1 MRVLAVAA
9 LIAGALI
16 RIAILPISVP
26 AVDAPWRAW
35 SYHAATRGPWNLYGP
50 RGHTVRFGDLDEA
63 VVYPP
68 LALDE
73 LAIVGRAHLALN
85 GGRFDDGVALTRT
98 IKGAVVLLD
107 GALATLIFL
116 VVRRAAGPSRAWWA
130 ALAYWLNPA
139 VLMITTLGY
148 IDVFLAIPATG
159 ALIAASYGR
168 PWLSGALFTAA
179 VMTKPQGV
187 FVAPAAALALW
198 NAAGGH
204 GRIERLVAAATAA
217 AIAAAAIVAPL
228 IAAGTTFSMLRSV
241 AVLAGHNALSALAF
255 NVWWIVGYLL
265 QAAAAGEQGLRAALH
280 VQPEMMTHAQAMARG
295 FPHPRSVGLLVMG
308 AAVLWG
314 LKTAIRA
321 RDLGLHAALAAFIV
335 DAYFTLS
342 VQVHENHFF
351 LLTPL
356 LVLAAALRREFAPVL
371 AALSVTLALNLYFVY
386 GLYGDGAP
394 DLSVSLTG
402 IDPTVLLSV
411 VNCLLF
417 GWFCVTFARACR
429 SVPSPIGSPVVVP

>member
-1 MRVLAVAA
+1 MRVLALTA

-16 RIAILPISVP
+16 RIAILPISAP
-26 AVDAPWRAW
+26 AVDNPWRAW

-50 RGHTVRFGDLDEA
+50 KGHTVRFGDLDEP

-85 GGRFDDGVALTRT
+85 GGRFDNDVELTRT
-98 IKGAVVLLD
+98 IKGAIVLLD
-107 GALATLIFL
+107 GVLAALIFL
-116 VVRRAAGPSRAWWA
+116 VVQRAAGTSRAWWA
-130 ALAYWLNPA
+130 ALAYWINPA
-139 VLMITTLGY
+139 VLMMTTLGY
-148 IDVFLAIPATG
+148 IDVFLAIPAVG

-179 VMTKPQGV
+179 VMTKPQGL
-187 FVAPAAALALW
+187 FVAPAAVLALW
-198 NAAGGH
+198 NADGGH
-204 GRIERLVAAATAA
+204 GRRERLVAAAAA
-217 AIAAAAIVAPL
+217 SAIAAAMVVAPL
-228 IAAGTTFSMLRSV
+228 AAAGTTFYMLRSV

-255 NVWWIVGYLL
+255 NLWWIVSYLL
-265 QAAAAGEQGLRAALH
+265 QATAASEHGLRAAWH
-280 VQPEMMTHAQAMARG
+280 VQPQMMTHAQAMARG
-295 FPHPRSVGLLVMG
+295 FPNPRLVGMLVMG
-308 AAVLWG
+308 GAVLWG
-314 LKTAIRA
+314 LETAIRT

-351 LLTPL
+351 LVMPL

-386 GLYGDGAP
+386 GLYGDGTAE
-394 DLSVSLTG
+394 LAVSFTG

-411 VNCLLF
+411 VNCVLF
-417 GWFCVTFARACR
+417 GWFGVTFARACR
-429 SVPSPIGSPVVVP
+429 SASSPIGPPVVGP